1 MHGILAHTGSCAVWK
16 RIEARTR
23 GRILRSLLDARP
35 SASSFAWLGRV
46 SRYNDPRP
54 RLKSTKLA
62 AYKGRR
68 FRGVRVRA
76 PSHRTPSI
84 SVFSLSLSLFLSLFL
99 VFLYIL
105 SSSSLFFLLLF
116 SFSLSLWLFKSILLL
131 GSIIGGIEISFPS
144 FFSFL
149 SLSLRLFPSSD
160 SIDRFARFLGITNY
174 ATNGSTAAGW
184 VPQELQITR
193 PDIGLSV
200 YSVWRVSS
208 GEKEREREREGSGAA
223 TVGLGKNE

>member
-84 SVFSLSLSLFLSLFL
+84 SVFSLSLSLSFFLFSLFSSISFLPPRSSSFFFFPSLSLSDCLSRFFCSIPSSEASRFL
-99 VFLYIL
+99 FLLFSLSSL
-105 SSSSLFFLLLF
+105 SSSF
-116 SFSLSLWLFKSILLL
+116 SIFRFYRPFRSVPWNYKLCNERFYRRGMSSSRITNHASRHRPLGLL
-131 GSIIGGIEISFPS
+131 GVEGFEWG
-144 FFSFL
+144 
-149 SLSLRLFPSSD
+149 R
-160 SIDRFARFLGITNY
+160 
-174 ATNGSTAAGW
+174 
-184 VPQELQITR
+184 
-193 PDIGLSV
+193 
-200 YSVWRVSS
+200 
-208 GEKEREREREGSGAA
+208 KRERDREGSGAA

>member
-99 VFLYIL
+99 VFLDIL

-131 GSIIGGIEISFPS
+131 DSIIGGIEISFPS

-149 SLSLRLFPSSD
+149 SLFVFFHLPILSTVSL
-160 SIDRFARFLGITNY
+160 
-174 ATNGSTAAGW
+174 GSL
-184 VPQELQITR
+184 ELQIMQRTVLPPRDEFLKNYKSRVQTSASRSTR
-193 PDIGLSV
+193 GGGF
-200 YSVWRVSS
+200 RV
-208 GEKEREREREGSGAA
+208 GEKERER
-223 TVGLGKNE
+223 